1 MKRNSEAGFTLIEV
15 LIAMAI
21 FAVGLLALGMM
32 QAYFAEGNTK
42 SRQLIRATDIGMS
55 KIEELA
61 GADKDDDILDPDL
74 NTHEDNV
81 SQSLDYLIKWDV
93 TEDDTETG
101 EEILLIDLW
110 VEWSTGDVDHK
121 VSFDWIR
128 PK

>member
-1 MKRNSEAGFTLIEV
+1 MKHNSEAGFTLIEV

-21 FAVGLLALGMM
+21 FAVGLLALGIM
-32 QAYFAEGNTK
+32 QAYFAEGNAK
-42 SRQLIRATDIGMS
+42 SRQLIRATDIGLS

-74 NTHEDNV
+74 NTHEDDE
-81 SQSLDYLIKWDV
+81 SRSLDYEIKWDV
-93 TEDDTETG
+93 TKKDTDTG
-101 EEILLIDLW
+101 EQILLIDLW
-110 VEWSTGDVDHK
+110 VEWKTGDLNHK